1 MNLSEEEL
9 DRLAAL
15 NNDDLAP
22 QPSNEE
28 IFGAKMEALKNEYQS
43 DNERY
48 QKTLEDN
55 QKEVQRS
62 LQDKLAARRQRRAR
76 KNIEEKELATM
87 NQ

>member
-1 MNLSEEEL
+1 
-9 DRLAAL
+9 
-15 NNDDLAP
+15 
-22 QPSNEE
+22 
-28 IFGAKMEALKNEYQS
+28 MEALKNEYQS

-87 NQ
+87 NQWRNEITLKWGI